1 MRRVAVVAGALVF
14 LVAMTLAAGAARPRV
29 VEIVGDEEF
38 VPNQLIESDFR
49 FDPGMIRVR
58 PGGEVRWRNTT
69 DDEHTVTIVAAEDV
83 PQDFDE
89 VFECR
94 DPGGV
99 CRAALDAH
107 FSSDPPVRVLNAGA
121 PGLDAP
127 GDSLLIEDESVSA
140 IVSAPA
146 GSVLSYVCAVQPVH
160 AGDDRRRIG
169 PQLLRQ

>member
-1 MRRVAVVAGALVF
+1 VYLR
-14 LVAMTLAAGAARPRV
+14 
-29 VEIVGDEEF
+29 IVGDEEF

-107 FSSDPPVRVLNAGA
+107 FSSDPPVAVINVGA
-121 PGLDAP
+121 PGLDMP
-127 GDSLLIEDESVSA
+127 GDSILIEDDPVGA
-140 IVSAPA
+140 IISAPA
-146 GSVLSYVCAVQPVH
+146 GSVLHYICAIHPWMQGNIAVESP
-160 AGDDRRRIG
+160 
-169 PQLLRQ
+169 